1 MAGEPPPAPPQISPD
16 GKFYWDGQRWVPMQ
30 QSPPFAAQWPA
41 SPVAPVKRSSGRRNG
56 CIGVALLV
64 TLFAAIAFCGNH
76 PSTPTIATDPG
87 SGQSPSPRQPAGPS
101 VNHTVFT
108 FSGSGYETTQP
119 FNVPSTE
126 WTLSWTITGDPT
138 YADVTF
144 FIYASDGS
152 SVDSVGGKPGRDS
165 ATIHQGNDDF
175 FITVIVA
182 NAKYKA
188 TVTAAYPGPTQI
200 FALPRQAKLAVYKGS
215 GDKSTPTFHVTGS
228 IWLIA
233 VQAGSTNQY
242 TSVTAYVYNATDK
255 SDVSE
260 ASVEGAQGGSETI
273 DYIYVG
279 PGAYYI
285 KVLSANT
292 NWTVTVEQSSS

>member
-1 MAGEPPPAPPQISPD
+1 MANVPPPASPQVSPD
-16 GKFYWDGQRWVPMQ
+16 GKFYWDGERWVPMQ
-30 QSPPFAAQWPA
+30 PSLPFTAQPSA
-41 SPVAPVKRSSGRRNG
+41 SPVAPTPRSSGRRNG

-64 TLFAAIAFCGNH
+64 TLLAAIAFCGSR
-76 PSTPTIATDPG
+76 PSTPTTATNPG
-87 SGQSPSPRQPAGPS
+87 GSQSPSPDQLAGPV

-108 FSGSGYETTQP
+108 FSGTGYETTQP
-119 FNVPSTE
+119 FNIPSSE
-126 WTLSWTITGDPT
+126 WTLSWTIAGDPT

-144 FIYASDGS
+144 YIYASDGS
-152 SVDSVGGKPGRDS
+152 TVDSVGGKPGRDA
-165 ATIHQGNDDF
+165 ATIHQGNDAF
-175 FITVIVA
+175 FITVLVA

-188 TVTAAYPGPTQI
+188 TVTAAYRGPTPA
-200 FALPRQAKLAVYKGS
+200 FAVPRQAKLAVYKGS
-215 GDKSTPTFHVTGS
+215 GDKSTPTFHITGS

-242 TSVTAYVYNATDK
+242 TSVTAYVYNAADK

-260 ASVEGAQGGSETI
+260 ASVEGAQGGSKTI

-292 NWTVTVEQSSS
+292 SWTVTVEQSSS

>member
-1 MAGEPPPAPPQISPD
+1 
-16 GKFYWDGQRWVPMQ
+16 MQ
-30 QSPPFAAQWPA
+30 QSQPFVGQSAA
-41 SPVAPVKRSSGRRNG
+41 SPVAQGARSSGRRNG
-56 CIGVALLV
+56 CIGVAVLV
-64 TLFAAIAFCGNH
+64 VLVSAIAFCGSH
-76 PSTPTIATDPG
+76 PSTPSTSTDPG
-87 SGQSPSPRQPAGPS
+87 NSQSPSPSQPTGPT
-101 VNHTVFT
+101 VNHTVFA

-119 FNVPSTE
+119 FTIPSPD

-144 FIYASDGS
+144 YIYASDGS

-175 FITVIVA
+175 FITVLVA

-188 TVTAAYPGPTQI
+188 TVTAAYPGPTKT
-200 FALPRQAKLAVYKGS
+200 FAVPRQAKLAVYKGS

-242 TSVTAYVYNATDK
+242 TSVTAYVYSATDK

-292 NWTVTVEQSSS
+292 SWTVTVEQSSS